1 MKKNIAVFLD
11 RDGTINEEVGYLDRE
26 EKLKILPAAF
36 EAVRLVNQNGFKAV
50 VVSNQS
56 GIARGLFTED
66 FVRTINNRIAAA
78 MVENGAVIDRFYYC
92 PHHPSEGLD
101 PYRKICNC
109 RKPEPGLLLQAAAD
123 LNLDLSGSYMIGDH
137 LRDIETARRAGAKGI
152 LVMTG
157 HGPDQLQ
164 SAEITSANRPDD
176 IAPDILEAVRWILRD
191 KS

>member
-78 MVENGAVIDRFYYC
+78 MVEKGAVIDRFYYC

>member
-26 EKLKILPAAF
+26 DKLKILPAAF

-78 MVENGAVIDRFYYC
+78 MVEKGAVIDRFYYC

>member
-36 EAVRLVNQNGFKAV
+36 EAVRLVNQNGFKVV

-66 FVRTINNRIAAA
+66 FVRTINNRIAAT

>member
-36 EAVRLVNQNGFKAV
+36 EAVRLVNQNGFKVV